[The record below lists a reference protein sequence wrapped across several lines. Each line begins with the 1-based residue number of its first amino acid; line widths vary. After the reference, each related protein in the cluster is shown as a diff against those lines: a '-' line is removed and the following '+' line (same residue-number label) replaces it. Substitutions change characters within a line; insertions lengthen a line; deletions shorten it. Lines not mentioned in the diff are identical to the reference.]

1 MGICVDH
8 LQLLATRQNDSFS
21 LAGVKVVQVDQVVEK
36 HGVGGDWD
44 VVRRERQSRIGD
56 EKERNLITLFAI
68 LRYS

>member
-1 MGICVDH
+1 M
-8 LQLLATRQNDSFS
+8 
-21 LAGVKVVQVDQVVEK
+21 DQVVEK

-56 EKERNLITLFAI
+56 EQERNLITLFAI